1 MPRPSARNVNQLTPT
16 FQFGDYAGF
25 LKKYRY
31 GDFGTAIKTPTTASN
46 TMRMGGDA
54 LGINLTQETK
64 ANENT
69 IAAPA
74 TQSAASVPT
83 PAIQETAPSA
93 SATVTT
99 PKPAQTSI
107 TTPAPAF
114 TTSSSAAMPATAEDD
129 FSKKLAEL
137 SAKLEQLNAKVTIPK

>member
-1 MPRPSARNVNQLTPT
+1 MPRPSARNVDQLTPT

-31 GDFGTAIKTPTTASN
+31 GDFGTAVKTPTTANN

-74 TQSAASVPT
+74 AQSVASIPT
-83 PAIQETAPSA
+83 PAIQETASSA
-93 SATVTT
+93 PASVTA
-99 PKPAQTSI
+99 PKLAQTPE

-114 TTSSSAAMPATAEDD
+114 TPSSSAAIPAPAEDD

-137 SAKLEQLNAKVTIPK
+137 SAKLEQLNAKVTVPK